1 MDENNSME
9 IALGKLSPQEDDV
22 IVVKFKYGS
31 CPVDNLAKFMD
42 AIKDISPCPVIAIPD
57 DLDIW
62 TGSIDKVIQ
71 YLEDMKKT

>member
-1 MDENNSME
+1 MSKNNSME
-9 IALGKLSPQEDDV
+9 IALGKLSPQENDV

-57 DLDIW
+57 DLYIRVEN
-62 TGSIDKVIQ
+62 IDRIIQ

>member
-1 MDENNSME
+1 MNENNSME
-9 IALGKLSPQEDDV
+9 IALGKLSPQENDV

-57 DLDIW
+57 DLDIG

>member
-1 MDENNSME
+1 MSKNNSME
-9 IALGKLSPQEDDV
+9 TALGKLSPKENDV

-31 CPVDNLAKFMD
+31 CPVDNLARFMS

-57 DLDIW
+57 DLDIG
-62 TGSIDKVIQ
+62 TENIDKAIQ

>member
-1 MDENNSME
+1 MSKNNSME
-9 IALGKLSPQEDDV
+9 TALGKLSPKENDV

-31 CPVDNLAKFMD
+31 CPVDNLARFMS

-57 DLDIW
+57 DLDIG
-62 TGSIDKVIQ
+62 TENIDKVIQ

>member
-1 MDENNSME
+1 MSKNNSME
-9 IALGKLSPQEDDV
+9 TALGKLSPKENDV

-31 CPVDNLAKFMD
+31 CPVDNLARFIS

-57 DLDIW
+57 DLDIG
-62 TGSIDKVIQ
+62 TENIDKAIQ

>member
-1 MDENNSME
+1 MSKNNSME
-9 IALGKLSPQEDDV
+9 IALGKLSPQENDV

-31 CPVDNLAKFMD
+31 CPVDDLAKFMD

-57 DLDIW
+57 DLDI
-62 TGSIDKVIQ
+62 GIESIDKVIQ

>member
-1 MDENNSME
+1 MDENKSLE
-9 IALGKLSPQEDDV
+9 IALGKLSLQENDV

-31 CPVDNLAKFMD
+31 CPVDNLARFMG

-57 DLDIW
+57 DLDIG
-62 TGSIDKVIQ
+62 TENINKVIQ